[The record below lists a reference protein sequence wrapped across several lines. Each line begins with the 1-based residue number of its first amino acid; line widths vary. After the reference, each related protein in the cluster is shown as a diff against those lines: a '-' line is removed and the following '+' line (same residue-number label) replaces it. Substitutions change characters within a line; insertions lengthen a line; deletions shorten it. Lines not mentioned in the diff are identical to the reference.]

1 MRLSA
6 KSRHAVA
13 AMIDLGLK
21 SATRPV
27 ALVDILDDHD
37 ISLSYLEQ
45 IFSRL
50 KDAKLVE
57 GIRGPRGGY
66 RLSRPPKDISV
77 AEIVQA
83 VEDASYRGRKSR
95 LTGQQS
101 EAHILW
107 NGLSAA
113 IIEFLQNI
121 TLAEYLE
128 KANSS
133 EFAGTS
139 MRRPYQDY
147 LSRKRAA

>member
-21 SATRPV
+21 SVLRPV
-27 ALVDILDDHD
+27 ALVDILDDHH

-50 KDAKLVE
+50 KEHGLVE

-66 RLSRPPKDISV
+66 RLGRA
-77 AEIVQA
+77 AEAITVGQIVRA

-95 LTGQQS
+95 TTGQKS
-101 EAHILW
+101 DAHVLW
-107 NGLSAA
+107 DSLSGD
-113 IIEFLQNI
+113 IMKFLDSI
-121 TLAEYLE
+121 SVADFLE
-128 KANSS
+128 KAD
-133 EFAGTS
+133 
-139 MRRPYQDY
+139 RRDLSQWTIRRYDDY
-147 LSRKRAA
+147 FSRRRAA

>member
-21 SATRPV
+21 SAARPV

-50 KDAKLVE
+50 KDAGLVE

-66 RLSRPPKDISV
+66 RLSRPPEEISV
-77 AEIVQA
+77 AGIVQA
-83 VEDASYRGRKSR
+83 VEDVSYRGRKSR

-101 EAHILW
+101 EAHELW
-107 NGLSAA
+107 NDLSATILDYLA
-113 IIEFLQNI
+113 SI

-128 KANSS
+128 TAESAECNGAK
-133 EFAGTS
+133 